1 LTNRRCSF
9 DNHAAPWSNEMMWE
23 SNVQV
28 VELAAEIGERRG
40 VTFQLGEFIRAEP
53 GVLSDSIRQEMLEA
67 AEALEIPFMELGS
80 GASHDA
86 QAFAVAGEQR
96 RERARLLLSLGF
108 GAATSSG
115 AAAGPPPPPPPPP
128 LAAAGI
134 RLT

>member
-1 LTNRRCSF
+1 
-9 DNHAAPWSNEMMWE
+9 MMWE

-128 LAAAGI
+128 PLAAAGI